1 MQARRGQE
9 WPGDQT
15 TLRKQYVFSLHPHP
29 LSIWQNSW
37 LHQRIN
43 GCVCVSWFSFKG
55 PKLTQMNLDLETH
68 VFQCWQWWLMVGYLL
83 IWNSAI
89 CFSASLSP
97 IHITAFPKY
106 HATWSLQTS
115 KRSRTG
121 HIVWTFRTT
130 DKIDS
135 TCAHRPTGT
144 DWMPKCC
151 KASKHVLQSHARFQV
166 RSQSVQQQPLSF
178 SKATVL
184 HSRGNVVGQI
194 VMQSNA
200 ATIGWNLVEHSNNIE
215 KLVRRPQS
223 AQLSRQRL
231 IEKNIFERESVRN
244 WYIIFCQHEKY
255 N

>member
-1 MQARRGQE
+1 MCSNVGND
-9 WPGDQT
+9 GG
-15 TLRKQYVFSLHPHP
+15 
-29 LSIWQNSW
+29 W
-37 LHQRIN
+37 LPSHLKW
-43 GCVCVSWFSFKG
+43 C
-55 PKLTQMNLDLETH
+55 
-68 VFQCWQWWLMVGYLL
+68 YL
-83 IWNSAI
+83 AI

-178 SKATVL
+178 SKAIVL
-184 HSRGNVVGQI
+184 HSPQWGCRWTNSDA
-194 VMQSNA
+194 MQSNA
-200 ATIGWNLVEHSNNIE
+200 ATIGWNLVEHNNNIE
-215 KLVRRPQS
+215 KLVRRPGGPS
-223 AQLSRQRL
+223 QLS
-231 IEKNIFERESVRN
+231 
-244 WYIIFCQHEKY
+244 
-255 N
+255 